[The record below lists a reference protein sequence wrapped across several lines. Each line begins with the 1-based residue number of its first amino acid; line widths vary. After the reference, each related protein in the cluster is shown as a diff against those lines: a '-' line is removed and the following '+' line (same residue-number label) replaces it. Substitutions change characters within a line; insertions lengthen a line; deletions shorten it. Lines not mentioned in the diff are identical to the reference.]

1 MKRRN
6 FLSAASIAVAA
17 GVTSG
22 LSATASTFNGVSSFA
37 ALNEFS
43 NAGQSALSKFKAE
56 LSEGLTSFSGGKR
69 LAENVAMPVR
79 IISKTSKKGLEQLI
93 YKNKAGQYIRLRVKD
108 GVETFYISNDAI
120 YA

>member
-6 FLSAASIAVAA
+6 FLSTASVAIAA
-17 GVTSG
+17 GATSG
-22 LSATASTFNGVSSFA
+22 LSATASAFNGVSSFA

-43 NAGQSALSKFKAE
+43 DAGQSALDKFKAE
-56 LSEGLTSFSGGKR
+56 LNEGLSSFSGGQR

-79 IISKTSKKGLEQLI
+79 IISKTSKNGTEQLI
-93 YKNKAGQYIRLRVKD
+93 YKNKSGQYVRFQLKD
-108 GVETFYISNDAI
+108 GVETFYISNEAI